1 MRAVIPPRRVGRQNC
16 FFIWQMSNEANT
28 LVADG
33 QTERSGAG
41 VSDDSM
47 AIEREATAWFTE
59 HWDPQRPLG
68 EWWRALADSG
78 FAFPQWPA
86 GFGGR
91 GLSGA
96 EAGAVLRARR
106 AAGAYGPPNGVATF
120 LVAPTLLTMGSPE
133 QQARYLPGIVDGTT
147 PWCQLFS
154 EPSSGSDMASLGTR
168 AVRDGDEWLVNGQ
181 KVWNS
186 GAHYAHFGILISR
199 TDPEAPKHRGIT
211 YFLIDMRQPGVD
223 VRPLREMTG
232 DAAFN
237 EVFFTDARVHD
248 ADRVGDAGDGWR
260 IAMTTLS
267 FERDPGNAGLGE
279 TAAFYEADL
288 TVPVGEHA
296 RLEADAADGF
306 SLAMSGRSGEVF
318 QGALASGPKTDDP
331 VLRDRRAR
339 LAAQRTALG
348 WTGRRAAA
356 AMKATGQPGPEVAGL
371 KIGGADIGRQVRDVG
386 LEALGPYGML
396 WGDDVPDGGLF
407 HRYAMFTPA
416 SSIAG
421 GTDEVLRNSIGERV
435 LGLPREPDEA
445 ERRSTPW
452 NQLPR

>member
-1 MRAVIPPRRVGRQNC
+1 MNSKAV
-16 FFIWQMSNEANT
+16 
-28 LVADG
+28 
-33 QTERSGAG
+33 
-41 VSDDSM
+41 
-47 AIEREATAWFTE
+47 IEREAAEWFT
-59 HWDPQRPLG
+59 HNWDPMRPLG
-68 EWWRALADSG
+68 EWWHLLAESG
-78 FAFPQWPA
+78 FAFPQWPE

-91 GLSGA
+91 GLSSTDA
-96 EAGAVLRARR
+96 KVVLRARR
-106 AAGAYGPPNGVATF
+106 AVGAYGPPNGVATF
-120 LVAPTLLTMGSPE
+120 LVAPTLLTMGSKS
-133 QQARYLPGIVDGTT
+133 QQARYLPSIVDGTT
-147 PWCQLFS
+147 SWCQLFS
-154 EPSSGSDMASLGTR
+154 EPSAGSDMASLGTR
-168 AVRDGDEWLVNGQ
+168 AERDGDEWLVNGQ

-186 GAHYAHFGILISR
+186 GAHYADFGILISR

-237 EVFFTDARVHD
+237 EVFFTDARVPD
-248 ADRVGDAGDGWR
+248 DDRVGETGDGWR

-267 FERDPGNAGLGE
+267 FERDPGNAGLGD
-279 TAAFYEADL
+279 TAAFYQADL
-288 TVPVGEHA
+288 AVPVAEHA
-296 RLEADAADGF
+296 RLEAAAADGF
-306 SLAMSGRSGEVF
+306 SIAMSGRSGEVF
-318 QGALASGPKTDDP
+318 QGALAHGSKTGDP
-331 VLRDRRAR
+331 VLRDRLAR
-339 LAAQRTALG
+339 LAVQRAVVG
-348 WTGRRAAA
+348 WTGRRATQN
-356 AMKATGQPGPEVAGL
+356 MKATGQPGPEVAGL
-371 KIGGADIGRQVRDVG
+371 KLGGTEAGRQVRDVG

-452 NQLPR
+452 NELRR